1 MLTFRYQSDNIQQRD
16 TPCSGYLFRKSRERC
31 RLSFCSSLVDTDGL
45 LVEDFRVTV
54 DAEIC
59 SVTTRSFNRHMYK
72 YSETLTRELSKRTQF
87 GSVPW
92 PIGSSWVGIRGN
104 EAAVLTSP
112 PSSLYRHFVG
122 DELDLAEIILL
133 SHVRVVSLTF
143 NWLENK
149 LQSHLYTV
157 SATVLIPLFQQYDE
171 PC

>member
-1 MLTFRYQSDNIQQRD
+1 MRTKSLSLGVPKKKKKKEKKAKMLTFRYQSDNIQQRD

-92 PIGSSWVGIRGN
+92 PIGSSWGN
-104 EAAVLTSP
+104 EG
-112 PSSLYRHFVG
+112 RFNR
-122 DELDLAEIILL
+122 DLLP
-133 SHVRVVSLTF
+133 VF
-143 NWLENK
+143 
-149 LQSHLYTV
+149 
-157 SATVLIPLFQQYDE
+157 SAGG
-171 PC
+171 PCEQFWH